1 MWFNFFKEFIL
12 WLSDI
17 DARLLL
23 IVNGAHS
30 PFFDSVMWCISGRWI
45 WVPFYAVLAYLLFRR
60 MSWKRASICL
70 VTIGLI
76 ILAADQTCA
85 TLIRPEIGRLRPAN
99 LNNPLSSF
107 VHVVNGYRG
116 GRYGFPSCHAANTFA
131 LAVFMSL
138 VIRHKWFTVMMFS
151 WAFVVSYSR
160 MYLGVHYFGDLFC
173 GATIGSLFAVLFYY
187 LQNYLFKR
195 LNILLLSAK
204 TPKSIKNLPEV
215 L

>member
-30 PFFDSVMWCISGRWI
+30 PFFDSVMWCISGRWM

-195 LNILLLSAK
+195 LNI
-204 TPKSIKNLPEV
+204 
-215 L
+215 

>member
-30 PFFDSVMWCISGRWI
+30 PFFDAVMWCISGRWI
-45 WVPFYAVLAYLLFRR
+45 WLPFYAVLAYLLFRR

-151 WAFVVSYSR
+151 WAFIVSYSR

-173 GATIGSLFAVLFYY
+173 GATIGSLFSVLFYY

-195 LNILLLSAK
+195 LNI
-204 TPKSIKNLPEV
+204 
-215 L
+215 

>member
-151 WAFVVSYSR
+151 LAFVVSYSR

-195 LNILLLSAK
+195 LNI
-204 TPKSIKNLPEV
+204 
-215 L
+215 

>member
-45 WVPFYAVLAYLLFRR
+45 WVPFYVVLAYLLFRR

-151 WAFVVSYSR
+151 WAFIVSYSR

-195 LNILLLSAK
+195 LNI
-204 TPKSIKNLPEV
+204 
-215 L
+215 

>member
-30 PFFDSVMWCISGRWI
+30 PFFDSVMRCISGRWM

-151 WAFVVSYSR
+151 WAFIVSYSR

-195 LNILLLSAK
+195 LNI
-204 TPKSIKNLPEV
+204 
-215 L
+215 

>member
-187 LQNYLFKR
+187 LLK
-195 LNILLLSAK
+195 SA
-204 TPKSIKNLPEV
+204 TYRV
-215 L
+215 

>member
-17 DARLLL
+17 DARLLF

-138 VIRHKWFTVMMFS
+138 VIRHKWFTVMMFL

-195 LNILLLSAK
+195 LNI
-204 TPKSIKNLPEV
+204 
-215 L
+215 

>member
-116 GRYGFPSCHAANTFA
+116 GRYSFPSCHAANTFA

-195 LNILLLSAK
+195 LNI
-204 TPKSIKNLPEV
+204 
-215 L
+215 

>member
-45 WVPFYAVLAYLLFRR
+45 WVPLYAVLAYLLFRR

-195 LNILLLSAK
+195 LNI
-204 TPKSIKNLPEV
+204 
-215 L
+215 

>member
-1 MWFNFFKEFIL
+1 MWFNFFKEFVL

-151 WAFVVSYSR
+151 WAFIVSYSR

-187 LQNYLFKR
+187 LQNNLFKR
-195 LNILLLSAK
+195 LNI
-204 TPKSIKNLPEV
+204 
-215 L
+215 

>member
-116 GRYGFPSCHAANTFA
+116 GRYGFPSCHAATTFA

-195 LNILLLSAK
+195 LNI
-204 TPKSIKNLPEV
+204 
-215 L
+215 

>member
-60 MSWKRASICL
+60 MFWKRASICL

-151 WAFVVSYSR
+151 WAFIVSYSR

-195 LNILLLSAK
+195 LNI
-204 TPKSIKNLPEV
+204 
-215 L
+215 

>member
-60 MSWKRASICL
+60 MSWKRASLCL

-138 VIRHKWFTVMMFS
+138 VIRHKLFTVMMFS

-195 LNILLLSAK
+195 LNI
-204 TPKSIKNLPEV
+204 
-215 L
+215 

>member
-138 VIRHKWFTVMMFS
+138 IIRHKWFTVMMFS
-151 WAFVVSYSR
+151 WAFIVSYSR

-195 LNILLLSAK
+195 LNI
-204 TPKSIKNLPEV
+204 
-215 L
+215 

>member
-60 MSWKRASICL
+60 MSWERASICL

-151 WAFVVSYSR
+151 WAFIVSYSR

-195 LNILLLSAK
+195 LNI
-204 TPKSIKNLPEV
+204 
-215 L
+215 

>member
-187 LQNYLFKR
+187 LQNYLFKC
-195 LNILLLSAK
+195 LNI
-204 TPKSIKNLPEV
+204 
-215 L
+215 

>member
-131 LAVFMSL
+131 LSVFMSL

-195 LNILLLSAK
+195 LNI
-204 TPKSIKNLPEV
+204 
-215 L
+215 

>member
-116 GRYGFPSCHAANTFA
+116 GRYGFPSCHAANTFT

-195 LNILLLSAK
+195 LNI
-204 TPKSIKNLPEV
+204 
-215 L
+215 

>member
-30 PFFDSVMWCISGRWI
+30 PSFDSVMWCISGRWI

-195 LNILLLSAK
+195 LNI
-204 TPKSIKNLPEV
+204 
-215 L
+215 

>member
-23 IVNGAHS
+23 IINGAHS
-30 PFFDSVMWCISGRWI
+30 PFFDAVMWCISGRWI

-151 WAFVVSYSR
+151 WAFIVSYSR

-195 LNILLLSAK
+195 LNI
-204 TPKSIKNLPEV
+204 
-215 L
+215 

>member
-85 TLIRPEIGRLRPAN
+85 TFIRPEIGRLRPAN

-195 LNILLLSAK
+195 LNI
-204 TPKSIKNLPEV
+204 
-215 L
+215 

>member
-76 ILAADQTCA
+76 ILAADKTCA

-195 LNILLLSAK
+195 LNI
-204 TPKSIKNLPEV
+204 
-215 L
+215 

>member
-76 ILAADQTCA
+76 ILSADQTCA

-187 LQNYLFKR
+187 LQNYWFKR
-195 LNILLLSAK
+195 LNI
-204 TPKSIKNLPEV
+204 
-215 L
+215 

>member
-1 MWFNFFKEFIL
+1 MRNDRINKKTNMWFNFFKEFIL

-23 IVNGAHS
+23 IVNGAHN
-30 PFFDSVMWCISGRWI
+30 PFFDAVMWCISGRWI

-195 LNILLLSAK
+195 LNI
-204 TPKSIKNLPEV
+204 
-215 L
+215 

>member
-76 ILAADQTCA
+76 ILSADQTCA

-195 LNILLLSAK
+195 LNI
-204 TPKSIKNLPEV
+204 
-215 L
+215 

>member
-1 MWFNFFKEFIL
+1 MWFNFLKEFIL

-60 MSWKRASICL
+60 MSWKRASISL

-195 LNILLLSAK
+195 LNI
-204 TPKSIKNLPEV
+204 
-215 L
+215 

>member
-99 LNNPLSSF
+99 LNNTLSSF

-195 LNILLLSAK
+195 LNI
-204 TPKSIKNLPEV
+204 
-215 L
+215 

>member
-85 TLIRPEIGRLRPAN
+85 TLIRPEIGRLRPAC

-151 WAFVVSYSR
+151 WAFIVSYSR

-195 LNILLLSAK
+195 LNI
-204 TPKSIKNLPEV
+204 
-215 L
+215 

>member
-17 DARLLL
+17 EARLLL

-195 LNILLLSAK
+195 LNI
-204 TPKSIKNLPEV
+204 
-215 L
+215 

>member
-60 MSWKRASICL
+60 MSWKRASLCL

-195 LNILLLSAK
+195 LNI
-204 TPKSIKNLPEV
+204 
-215 L
+215 

>member
-195 LNILLLSAK
+195 TKYIVLS
-204 TPKSIKNLPEV
+204 
-215 L
+215 

>member
-76 ILAADQTCA
+76 ILEADQTCA

-151 WAFVVSYSR
+151 WAFIVSYSR

-195 LNILLLSAK
+195 LNI
-204 TPKSIKNLPEV
+204 
-215 L
+215 

>member
-138 VIRHKWFTVMMFS
+138 VIRHKWFTVMMFL
-151 WAFVVSYSR
+151 WAFIVSYSR

-195 LNILLLSAK
+195 LNI
-204 TPKSIKNLPEV
+204 
-215 L
+215 

>member
-107 VHVVNGYRG
+107 VHVVNGCRG

-195 LNILLLSAK
+195 LNI
-204 TPKSIKNLPEV
+204 
-215 L
+215 

>member
-151 WAFVVSYSR
+151 WAFIVSYSR

-187 LQNYLFKR
+187 LQNYLFKC
-195 LNILLLSAK
+195 LNI
-204 TPKSIKNLPEV
+204 
-215 L
+215 